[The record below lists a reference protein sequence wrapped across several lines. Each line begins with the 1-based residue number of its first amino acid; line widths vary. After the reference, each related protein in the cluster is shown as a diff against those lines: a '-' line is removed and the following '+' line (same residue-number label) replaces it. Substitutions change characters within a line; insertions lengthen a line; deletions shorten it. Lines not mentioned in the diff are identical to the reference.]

1 MLIQLLGLSHKT
13 APVEVREKLHIDEA
27 KLPSALQQIHSV
39 VPEAMIFSTC
49 NRFEILARVDELDGA
64 AQKLSSLISEIREIP
79 KQEFE
84 PLLYTYTGPDAVRHV
99 FRVAS
104 SLDSLVVGEPQ
115 ILGQMKQFFA
125 IAQHEK
131 TIAYTLHSIMER
143 AFMVAKKIR
152 SETLIASSQVSVSSV
167 AVELASKIFDKLED
181 KTALV
186 VGAGEMSVLTIE
198 HLQSHGVKSIL
209 VTNRTYQKAADLAR
223 EIHARAVP
231 FEDLAACIAESDIV
245 ISSTGSPTFIINKE
259 LGQRAMSLRRN
270 RPMFFVDIAVPRDID
285 PKINEI
291 DNIFLYDIDDLQS
304 VVEKNK
310 QQRQKEAERAE
321 EMISQEAEVFWNK
334 LKSLD
339 IAPTI
344 REIQARIEQL
354 RKKEIEMTMKKMGT
368 LSDAQKRALEDL
380 AASLSNKILQQ
391 SYSELR
397 QLANQPDGVEKIE
410 LIRKLF
416 RV

>member
-1 MLIQLLGLSHKT
+1 MLIQLIGLSHKT
-13 APVEVREKLHIDEA
+13 ASVEIRERLHIEEA
-27 KLPSALQQIHSV
+27 KLPSALQRIHST

-64 AQKLSSLISEIREIP
+64 AERMSGLISEIREIP
-79 KQEFE
+79 QQDFE
-84 PLLYTYTGPDAVRHV
+84 PLLYTYTGPEAVRHV

-104 SLDSLVVGEPQ
+104 SLDSMVIGEPQ

-131 TIAYTLHSIMER
+131 TIAYTLHAIMER
-143 AFMVAKKIR
+143 AFMVAKKVR
-152 SETLIASSQVSVSSV
+152 SETLIAGSAVSVSSV

-186 VGAGEMSVLTIE
+186 IGAGEMSVLAIQ

-209 VTNRTYQKAADLAR
+209 VTNRTPQKAAELA
-223 EIHARAVP
+223 EQINGRAVP
-231 FEDLAACIAESDIV
+231 FEDLSTCMAESDIV
-245 ISSTGSPTFIINKE
+245 ISSTGSPTFILKKDHA
-259 LGQRAMSLRRN
+259 QKAMSSRRN

-285 PKINEI
+285 PQINEI
-291 DNIFLYDIDDLQS
+291 DNVFLYDIDDLQS
-304 VVEKNK
+304 VVEKNR
-310 QQRQKEAERAE
+310 QQRQKEAEHAE
-321 EMISQEAEVFWNK
+321 EIITRESELFWSR
-334 LKSLD
+334 LKSMD

-354 RKKEIEMTMKKMGT
+354 RKHEIELTLKKIGA
-368 LSDAQKRALEDL
+368 LSDSQKKALDEL
-380 AASLSNKILQQ
+380 AFSLTNKMLQQ

-397 QLANQPDGVEKIE
+397 QLANQPDGLEKIE

-416 RV
+416 RL